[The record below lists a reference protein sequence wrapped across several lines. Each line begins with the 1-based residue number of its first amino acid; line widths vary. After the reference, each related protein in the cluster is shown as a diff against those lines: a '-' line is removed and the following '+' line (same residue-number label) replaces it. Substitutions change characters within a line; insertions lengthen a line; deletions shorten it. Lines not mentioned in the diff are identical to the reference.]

1 VKDLK
6 IKVNDDYSVN
16 WEATIDKSTD
26 GKAYAGVSTRGSAG
40 GNADKRALDQID
52 KMKAKK
58 PNAYN
63 WKQILDLNIEQ
74 PIKIRQYFF
83 KYSDRDILPELTQ
96 DKQ

>member
-1 VKDLK
+1 
-6 IKVNDDYSVN
+6 
-16 WEATIDKSTD
+16 
-26 GKAYAGVSTRGSAG
+26 
-40 GNADKRALDQID
+40 
-52 KMKAKK
+52 MKAKK

-63 WKQILDLNIEQ
+63 WKQILDLNIEK